1 MLNKVKE
8 YIKKYELKEGD
19 SVLLACSGGIDSMVL
34 FDILK
39 KLNIDFC
46 VAHCNFMLR
55 GDESIGDEKFVKEKG
70 YKNTFIDMEE
80 LMDLL
85 VSDESPSQV
94 SDKIKDILYSKSA
107 EKITNVRPEVAS
119 SLFDDGEELEDS
131 EETTDELETETEEE
145 SEVEDQEELEP
156 VE

>member
-1 MLNKVKE
+1 
-8 YIKKYELKEGD
+8 
-19 SVLLACSGGIDSMVL
+19 
-34 FDILK
+34 
-39 KLNIDFC
+39 
-46 VAHCNFMLR
+46 
-55 GDESIGDEKFVKEKG
+55 
-70 YKNTFIDMEE
+70 MEE

-85 VSDESPSQV
+85 VNDESPSQV

-107 EKITNVRPEVAS
+107 EKIKDVRPDVAS

-145 SEVEDQEELEP
+145 SEVEDEEELEP

>member
-1 MLNKVKE
+1 
-8 YIKKYELKEGD
+8 
-19 SVLLACSGGIDSMVL
+19 
-34 FDILK
+34 
-39 KLNIDFC
+39 
-46 VAHCNFMLR
+46 
-55 GDESIGDEKFVKEKG
+55 
-70 YKNTFIDMEE
+70 
-80 LMDLL
+80 MDLL
-85 VSDESPSQV
+85 VNDESPSQV

-107 EKITNVRPEVAS
+107 ENITNLRPEVAS

>member
-1 MLNKVKE
+1 MLNKIKE

-55 GDESIGDEKFVKEKG
+55 G
-70 YKNTFIDMEE
+70 
-80 LMDLL
+80 
-85 VSDESPSQV
+85 
-94 SDKIKDILYSKSA
+94 
-107 EKITNVRPEVAS
+107 R
-119 SLFDDGEELEDS
+119 
-131 EETTDELETETEEE
+131 
-145 SEVEDQEELEP
+145 
-156 VE
+156 

>member
-1 MLNKVKE
+1 
-8 YIKKYELKEGD
+8 
-19 SVLLACSGGIDSMVL
+19 
-34 FDILK
+34 
-39 KLNIDFC
+39 
-46 VAHCNFMLR
+46 
-55 GDESIGDEKFVKEKG
+55 
-70 YKNTFIDMEE
+70 MEE

-85 VSDESPSQV
+85 VNDESPSQV

-107 EKITNVRPEVAS
+107 EKIKDVRPDVAS

-131 EETTDELETETEEE
+131 EETTDELETEAEEE

>member
-55 GDESIGDEKFVKEKG
+55 GDESIGDEKFVKENCEKVEVL
-70 YKNTFIDMEE
+70 YLRKK
-80 LMDLL
+80 
-85 VSDESPSQV
+85 ESPDMVDFGLIEKEYEKRGLSFRPV
-94 SDKIKDILYSKSA
+94 FISFSKPL
-107 EKITNVRPEVAS
+107 KKYEV
-119 SLFDDGEELEDS
+119 DY
-131 EETTDELETETEEE
+131 
-145 SEVEDQEELEP
+145 P
-156 VE
+156 N